1 MATAILVLAPAVP
14 MAREEMDHRPFPAA
28 HIPIP
33 PPDDCLSALRPSIP
47 HPRRSATHRCL
58 RRHGVSRRPKMD
70 GDKPERQR
78 FKRYPTGDGHIDIAE
93 VRTREGNRHLF
104 VAIAGSVGLRSR
116 GWLRTPIER
125 RPGRSLNTFSKP
137 YRRQFRRTTVP
148 GSRSGLE
155 TAAASPSTRID

>member
-14 MAREEMDHRPFPAA
+14 MAREEMGHRPFPAA
-28 HIPIP
+28 YIPIP
-33 PPDDCLSALRPSIP
+33 PRMNVS
-47 HPRRSATHRCL
+47 PRRG
-58 RRHGVSRRPKMD
+58 RRSRIRGALQRIDVFGGMASLGGPRWM
-70 GDKPERQR
+70 DKPERQR

-137 YRRQFRRTTVP
+137 YPRQCRRTRVP